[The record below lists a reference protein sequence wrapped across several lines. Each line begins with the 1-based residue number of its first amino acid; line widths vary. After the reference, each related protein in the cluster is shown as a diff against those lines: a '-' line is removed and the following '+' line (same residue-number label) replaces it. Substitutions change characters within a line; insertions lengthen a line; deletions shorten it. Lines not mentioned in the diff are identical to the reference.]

1 MRRMARSDR
10 SLNDYRIDKFSHP
23 DAAPAEAAGRQLSNL
38 FLVRVLRDGQ
48 RSNGETKG
56 FICEAN
62 SKDRLL
68 KGSDRDLDTA
78 ELRPPI

>member
-23 DAAPAEAAGRQLSNL
+23 EAAGRQLSNL
-38 FLVRVLRDGQ
+38 FSVRVLRGGQ

-62 SKDRLL
+62 SKDRLPE
-68 KGSDRDLDTA
+68 GSDRDLDTA

>member
-10 SLNDYRIDKFSHP
+10 SLNDYRIDKFSLL
-23 DAAPAEAAGRQLSNL
+23 DAAPVEALRRQLSNL
-38 FLVRVLRDGQ
+38 FFARVLRDGQ

-62 SKDRLL
+62 SKDRLPE
-68 KGSDRDLDTA
+68 GSD
-78 ELRPPI
+78 